1 MERQD
6 SAWQQQRAREELL
19 LLFLKSYEEGNLE
32 VFGAILEQAET
43 DPELD
48 TLIWSAF
55 LTHLSQKGIH
65 PAPEEEKE
73 GLIALLQQSLL
84 SNRKRPEPPPLTLA
98 DIAARMQVELI
109 LHRADYA
116 DLPAIRRALDT
127 LVQFRDPLPDPLD
140 LLTIQAIFLECGLAV
155 PSPFD
160 NAFLQ
165 AARRLQEK
173 RAVQ

>member
-98 DIAARMQVELI
+98 DIAARMSGRSTSRKPWAEVPRRR
-109 LHRADYA
+109 RAD
-116 DLPAIRRALDT
+116 PRA
-127 LVQFRDPLPDPLD
+127 PD
-140 LLTIQAIFLECGLAV
+140 G
-155 PSPFD
+155 
-160 NAFLQ
+160 
-165 AARRLQEK
+165 
-173 RAVQ
+173 

>member
-6 SAWQQQRAREELL
+6 SAWQQQRVREELL

-32 VFGAILEQAET
+32 VFGAILEHAET

-48 TLIWSAF
+48 SLIWNAF
-55 LTHLSQKGIH
+55 LAHLSEKGIH

-73 GLIALLQQSLL
+73 ELIAFLQQSFP
-84 SNRKRPEPPPLTLA
+84 SNRERSEPLPLTLA
-98 DIAARMQVELI
+98 DVAARMQVELI

-127 LVQFRDPLPDPLD
+127 FVQFRDPLPDTLD
-140 LLTIQAIFLECGLAV
+140 LRTLQAIFLECGLTV
-155 PSPFD
+155 PSPFY

-165 AARRLQEK
+165 AAQRLQEK
-173 RAVQ
+173 RADQ